1 MLLDYVESTDMAYQI
16 IKSFEYKLK
25 SDNKSIYTIIAYTKD
40 IEQFLDFC
48 ENSRKKPF
56 EKISSDDIEAFIQD
70 RKKKGY
76 TLKSISR
83 KLNSIKTFFRFAIE
97 NKHIEENP
105 SSKISHPKLE
115 TQAPRILTTQ
125 EYRAL
130 RDACRK
136 DQRLYSIVEL
146 LIQTGMKI
154 GELCRL
160 ELNDIIYKG
169 QIPSKLRIKKYESS
183 HEREVPL
190 NEPASQAIKD
200 YLKIR
205 PKFDGKETLFLT
217 KTGNPLLMRNIRFY
231 LDRAFKKAGIKNA
244 TVNDLRNTFI
254 AHHLSKGTSIL
265 FISQIVGHKRV
276 STTER
281 YANLLGISKEK
292 TNSLEVL

>member
-1 MLLDYVESTDMAYQI
+1 MKYPI
-16 IKSFEYKLK
+16 ISKFENKLK
-25 SDNKSIYTIIAYTKD
+25 EDNKSIYTIIAYTKD

-48 ENSRKKPF
+48 KEVRKKDLN
-56 EKISSDDIEAFIQD
+56 KVVSSDIEGFIED

-97 NKHIEENP
+97 QNHINENP
-105 SSKISHPKLE
+105 SSSISHPKLE
-115 TQAPRILTTQ
+115 SHIPRVLTIQ
-125 EYRAL
+125 EYRSL
-130 RDACRK
+130 RDVCRK

-160 ELNDIIYKG
+160 ELDDISYKG
-169 QIPSKLRIKKYESS
+169 GLPSKLRIKRYESS
-183 HEREVPL
+183 LEREIPL
-190 NEPASQAIKD
+190 NQAASQAVSD
-200 YLKIR
+200 YLEIR
-205 PKFDGKETLFLT
+205 PKFESKKTLFLT

-231 LDRAFKKAGIKNA
+231 LDRAFKKAGIKEA

-254 AHHLSKGTSIL
+254 AHHLAKGTSIL

-281 YANLLGISKEK
+281 YANLLGINREK
-292 TNSLEVL
+292 NNTLEVL

>member
-1 MLLDYVESTDMAYQI
+1 MAHPI
-16 IKSFEYKLK
+16 ITSFENKLK

-40 IEQFLDFC
+40 IEQFLEFC
-48 ENSRKKPF
+48 KDSRKKDLNQV
-56 EKISSDDIEAFIQD
+56 SSEDIEAFIDD

-97 NKHIEENP
+97 NNQIEQNP
-105 SSKISHPKLE
+105 SSNISHPKLE
-115 TQAPRILTTQ
+115 THIPRVLTTQ
-125 EYRAL
+125 EYRSL
-130 RDACRK
+130 RDACRR

-160 ELNDIIYKG
+160 DLDDVIYKNG
-169 QIPSKLRIKKYESS
+169 VPVRLRIKRHESS
-183 HEREVPL
+183 LEREIPL
-190 NEPASQAIKD
+190 NQAGSQAILEYID
-200 YLKIR
+200 VR
-205 PKFDGKETLFLT
+205 PKFDGKSTLFLT

-231 LDRAFKKAGIKNA
+231 LDRAFKKAGIKDA

-254 AHHLSKGTSIL
+254 AHHLAKGTSIL
-265 FISQIVGHKRV
+265 FISQVVGHKRV

-281 YANLLGISKEK
+281 YANLLGINREK
-292 TNSLEVL
+292 NNSLEVL

>member
-1 MLLDYVESTDMAYQI
+1 MAHPI
-16 IKSFEYKLK
+16 IKSFEDKLK
-25 SDNKSIYTIIAYTKD
+25 NDNKSIYTIIAYTKD

-48 ENSRKKPF
+48 TEVRKK
-56 EKISSDDIEAFIQD
+56 ELKNVSSEDIEAFIED

-97 NKHIEENP
+97 QKHIEENP

-115 TQAPRILTTQ
+115 SHIPRILTTQ
-125 EYRAL
+125 EYRSL

-160 ELNDIIYKG
+160 ELDDIITKNDK
-169 QIPSKLRIKKYESS
+169 PVKLRIKKYESS
-183 HEREVPL
+183 LEREIPL
-190 NEPASQAIKD
+190 NEPAASAITD
-200 YLKIR
+200 YLAIR
-205 PKFDGKETLFLT
+205 PKFEGKNTLFLT

-231 LDRAFKKAGIKNA
+231 LDRAFKKAGVKDA

-254 AHHLSKGTSIL
+254 AHHLAKGTSIL

-281 YANLLGISKEK
+281 YANLLGINREK
-292 TNSLEVL
+292 NSSLEVL

>member
-1 MLLDYVESTDMAYQI
+1 MKYPI
-16 IKSFEYKLK
+16 ISKFENKLK
-25 SDNKSIYTIIAYTKD
+25 EDNKSIYTIIAYTKD

-48 ENSRKKPF
+48 KENRKKDLNKV
-56 EKISSDDIEAFIQD
+56 ESSDIEAFIED

-97 NKHIEENP
+97 QSHINENP
-105 SSKISHPKLE
+105 SSTISHPKLE
-115 TQAPRILTTQ
+115 SHIPRVLTTQ
-125 EYRAL
+125 EYRSL
-130 RDACRK
+130 RDVCRK

-160 ELNDIIYKG
+160 ELDDISYKNG
-169 QIPSKLRIKKYESS
+169 IPSKLRIKRYESS
-183 HEREVPL
+183 LEREIPL
-190 NEPASQAIKD
+190 NQAGSQAISD
-200 YLKIR
+200 YIQIR
-205 PKFDGKETLFLT
+205 PKYDDKKTLFLT

-231 LDRAFKKAGIKNA
+231 LDRAFKKAGIKEA

-254 AHHLSKGTSIL
+254 AHHLAKGTSIL

-281 YANLLGISKEK
+281 YANLLGINREK
-292 TNSLEVL
+292 NNTLEVL

>member
-1 MLLDYVESTDMAYQI
+1 MAHSVI
-16 IKSFEYKLK
+16 TSFENKLK
-25 SDNKSIYTIIAYTKD
+25 EDNKSVYTIIAYTKD

-48 ENSRKKPF
+48 RDSRKK
-56 EKISSDDIEAFIQD
+56 ELKNLTSEDIEAFIED

-97 NKHIEENP
+97 QNHIAENP
-105 SSKISHPKLE
+105 SSTISHPKLE
-115 TQAPRILTTQ
+115 THVPRVLTTQ
-125 EYRAL
+125 EYRSL

-136 DQRLYSIVEL
+136 DKRLYSIVEL

-160 ELNDIIYKG
+160 ELEDVVYKNEM
-169 QIPSKLRIKKYESS
+169 PVKLKIKKHESS
-183 HEREVPL
+183 LEREVPL
-190 NEPASQAIKD
+190 NQAGSQAIVD
-200 YLKIR
+200 YLEIR
-205 PKFDGKETLFLT
+205 PTFNNPTLFLT

-231 LDRAFKKAGIKNA
+231 LDRAFKKAGIKDA

-254 AHHLSKGTSIL
+254 AHHLAKGASIL
-265 FISQIVGHKRV
+265 VISQIVGHKRV

-281 YANLLGISKEK
+281 YAHLLGINREK
-292 TNSLEVL
+292 NTSLEVL

>member
-1 MLLDYVESTDMAYQI
+1 MKYPI
-16 IKSFEYKLK
+16 ISKFENKLK
-25 SDNKSIYTIIAYTKD
+25 EDNKSIYTIIAYTKD

-48 ENSRKKPF
+48 KDNRKKDLNKV
-56 EKISSDDIEAFIQD
+56 ESSDIEAFIED

-97 NKHIEENP
+97 QSHINDNP
-105 SSKISHPKLE
+105 SSTISHPKLE
-115 TQAPRILTTQ
+115 SHIPRVLTTQ
-125 EYRAL
+125 EYRSL
-130 RDACRK
+130 RDVCRK

-160 ELNDIIYKG
+160 ELDDITYKNG
-169 QIPSKLRIKKYESS
+169 LPSKLRIKRYESS
-183 HEREVPL
+183 LEREIPL
-190 NEPASQAIKD
+190 NQAASQAIAD
-200 YLKIR
+200 YLQIR
-205 PKFDGKETLFLT
+205 PKFDGKKTLFLT

-231 LDRAFKKAGIKNA
+231 LDRAFKKAGIKEA

-254 AHHLSKGTSIL
+254 AHHLAKGTSIL

-281 YANLLGISKEK
+281 YANLLGINREK
-292 TNSLEVL
+292 NNTLEVL

>member
-1 MLLDYVESTDMAYQI
+1 MAYPI
-16 IKSFEYKLK
+16 IKIFENKLK

-48 ENSRKKPF
+48 SETRKK
-56 EKISSDDIEAFIQD
+56 ELDKISDEDIHAFIED
-70 RKKKGY
+70 RMKKGY

-97 NKHIEENP
+97 NNHISQNP
-105 SSKISHPKLE
+105 SANISHPKLE
-115 TQAPRILTTQ
+115 THVPRVLTTQ
-125 EYRAL
+125 EYRSL
-130 RDACRK
+130 RDACRR

-160 ELNDIIYKG
+160 ELDDIIYKDD
-169 QIPSKLRIKKYESS
+169 IPVRLRIKKHESS
-183 HEREVPL
+183 LERPIPL
-190 NEPASQAIKD
+190 NQAASQAVVD
-200 YLKIR
+200 YLKVR
-205 PKFDGKETLFLT
+205 PSFEGRNTLFLT

-231 LDRAFKKAGIKNA
+231 LDRAFKKAGIKDA

-254 AHHLSKGTSIL
+254 AHHLAKGTSIL
-265 FISQIVGHKRV
+265 FISQVVGHKRV

-281 YANLLGISKEK
+281 YANLLGISREK
-292 TNSLEVL
+292 NSSLEVL

>member
-1 MLLDYVESTDMAYQI
+1 MAHPI
-16 IKSFEYKLK
+16 IKTFEDKLK

-48 ENSRKKPF
+48 TDVRKKDLS
-56 EKISSDDIEAFIQD
+56 KVSSEDIEAFIED

-97 NKHIEENP
+97 QKHIESNP
-105 SSKISHPKLE
+105 SSTISHPKLE
-115 TQAPRILTTQ
+115 SHVPRILTTQ
-125 EYRAL
+125 EYRSL
-130 RDACRK
+130 RDACRR

-160 ELNDIIYKG
+160 ELEDIVYKNN
-169 QIPSKLRIKKYESS
+169 IPSKLRIKKYESS
-183 HEREVPL
+183 LEREIPL
-190 NEPASQAIKD
+190 NEPAATAISD
-200 YLKIR
+200 YLEIR
-205 PKFDGKETLFLT
+205 PKFEGKNTLFLT

-231 LDRAFKKAGIKNA
+231 LDRAFKKAGVKDA

-254 AHHLSKGTSIL
+254 AHHLAKGTSIL

-281 YANLLGISKEK
+281 YANLLGINREK
-292 TNSLEVL
+292 NSSLEVL

>member
-1 MLLDYVESTDMAYQI
+1 MAKYDI
-16 IKSFEYKLK
+16 ISKFDNKLK
-25 SDNKSIYTIIAYTKD
+25 EDNKSIYTIIAYTKD

-48 ENSRKKPF
+48 VEVRKKSLDLVD
-56 EKISSDDIEAFIQD
+56 SSDIEAFIED

-83 KLNSIKTFFRFAIE
+83 KLNSLKTFFRFCIDQ
-97 NKHIEENP
+97 NHVKENP
-105 SSKISHPKLE
+105 ASIISHPKLE
-115 TQAPRILTTQ
+115 SHIPRVLTTQ
-125 EYRAL
+125 EYRSL
-130 RDACRK
+130 RDVCKK

-160 ELNDIIYKG
+160 ELDDITFKNDLPMKI
-169 QIPSKLRIKKYESS
+169 RIKKYESS
-183 HEREVPL
+183 LEREIPL
-190 NEPASQAIKD
+190 NPAASAAISD
-200 YLKIR
+200 YLQIR
-205 PKFDGKETLFLT
+205 PKFDNKKTLFLT

-231 LDRAFKKAGIKNA
+231 LDRAFKKAGIKDA

-254 AHHLSKGTSIL
+254 AHHLAKGTSIL

-281 YANLLGISKEK
+281 YANLLGINREK
-292 TNSLEVL
+292 NKTLEVL

>member
-1 MLLDYVESTDMAYQI
+1 MTDAHPI
-16 IKSFEYKLK
+16 ITKFETKLK
-25 SDNKSIYTIIAYTKD
+25 EDNKSIYTIIAYTKD
-40 IEQFLDFC
+40 IEQFLEFC
-48 ENSRKKPF
+48 KESRKKDL
-56 EKISSDDIEAFIQD
+56 EKIESSDIEAFIED

-97 NKHIEENP
+97 QNHIKQNP
-105 SSKISHPKLE
+105 SSQITHPKLE
-115 TQAPRILTTQ
+115 THIPRVLTTQ
-125 EYRAL
+125 EYRSL
-130 RDACRK
+130 RDAARS
-136 DQRLYSIVEL
+136 DQRLYSIVEI

-160 ELNDIIYKG
+160 EVEDVVMKNG
-169 QIPSKLRIKKYESS
+169 VPVRLRVKKYESS
-183 HEREVPL
+183 LEREIPL
-190 NEPASQAIKD
+190 NQPASVAIID

-205 PKFDGKETLFLT
+205 PNFKEKKTLFLT

-231 LDRAFKKAGIKNA
+231 LDRAFKNAGIKDA

-281 YANLLGISKEK
+281 YANLLGINREK
-292 TNSLEVL
+292 NSSLDAL

>member
-1 MLLDYVESTDMAYQI
+1 MAHPI
-16 IKSFEYKLK
+16 ITSFENKLK

-40 IEQFLDFC
+40 IEQFLEFC
-48 ENSRKKPF
+48 KESRKKDLSQV
-56 EKISSDDIEAFIQD
+56 ISDDIEAFIED

-97 NKHIEENP
+97 TNQIAQNP
-105 SSKISHPKLE
+105 SSNISHPKLE
-115 TQAPRILTTQ
+115 THIPRVLTTQ
-125 EYRAL
+125 EYRSL
-130 RDACRK
+130 RDACRR

-160 ELNDIIYKG
+160 ELEDVIYKNG
-169 QIPSKLRIKKYESS
+169 LPIKLKIKKHESS
-183 HEREVPL
+183 LEREIPL
-190 NEPASQAIKD
+190 NQAGSQAVLEYIEV
-200 YLKIR
+200 R
-205 PKFDGKETLFLT
+205 PKFEGKNTLFLT

-231 LDRAFKKAGIKNA
+231 LDRAFKKAGIKDA

-254 AHHLSKGTSIL
+254 AHHLAKGTSIL
-265 FISQIVGHKRV
+265 FISQVVGHKRV

-281 YANLLGISKEK
+281 YANLLGINRERN
-292 TNSLEVL
+292 TSLDIL

>member
-1 MLLDYVESTDMAYQI
+1 MAHPI
-16 IKSFEYKLK
+16 IKTFEDKLK
-25 SDNKSIYTIIAYTKD
+25 NDNKSIYTIIAYTKD

-48 ENSRKKPF
+48 TEVRKK
-56 EKISSDDIEAFIQD
+56 ELKNVSSEDIEAFIED

-97 NKHIEENP
+97 QKHIEENP

-115 TQAPRILTTQ
+115 SHIPRILTTQ
-125 EYRAL
+125 EYRSL

-160 ELNDIIYKG
+160 ELDDIISKNDK
-169 QIPSKLRIKKYESS
+169 PVKLRIKKYESS
-183 HEREVPL
+183 LEREIPL
-190 NEPASQAIKD
+190 NEPAASAITD
-200 YLKIR
+200 YLAIR
-205 PKFDGKETLFLT
+205 PKFEGKNTLFLT

-231 LDRAFKKAGIKNA
+231 LDRAFKKAGVKDA

-254 AHHLSKGTSIL
+254 AHHLAKGTSIL

-281 YANLLGISKEK
+281 YANLLGINREK
-292 TNSLEVL
+292 NSSLEVL